1 MSFRYA
7 LGKYITN
14 PEQDLVAFHDDDY
27 VIMKDGYPKALRH
40 YLVLPRNESLTYKH
54 PVDAMADSAVYY
66 ETEEYVEK
74 TKDMIVAD
82 LVKEGYVEDSPIA
95 KEKFRNTFI
104 RAGVHSVPSM
114 AHLHIHVITQDFHL
128 ERMKNKKHYNSFT
141 TLFFIDFLDL
151 RPATPTDHLSPDS
164 DADSHSDG
172 LLEGLIMSRPPKEKR
187 ARPSRN
193 LDYSSKE
200 RILRTSPLKCVY
212 CGKTFGN
219 QFKALKEHLAEEFSR
234 KYSASYISS
243 ENHSDSPKAT

>member
-7 LGKYITN
+7 LGTYITN
-14 PEQDLVAFHDDDY
+14 PKQDLVVFHDDDY
-27 VIMKDGYPKALRH
+27 IIMKDAYPKALRH
-40 YLVLPRNESLTYKH
+40 YLVLPRAESLTYKH
-54 PVDAMADSAVYY
+54 PVDGMADSKVYY

-74 TKDMIVAD
+74 AKDMIVAD
-82 LVKEGYVEDSPIA
+82 LVKEGYVEDSLIA

-114 AHLHIHVITQDFHL
+114 AHLHIHVITQDFYL
-128 ERMKNKKHYNSFT
+128 ERMKNKRHYNSFT

-151 RPATPTDHLSPDS
+151 RPAIRTDDLSPDS

-172 LLEGLIMSRPPKEKR
+172 LLEGLMMSRPPKEKK
-187 ARPSRN
+187 ARPARN

-200 RILRTSPLKCVY
+200 KILRTSPLKCVY

-219 QFKALKEHLAEEFSR
+219 QFKALKEHLAGEFSQ
-234 KYSASYISS
+234 KISPSYISS
-243 ENHSDSPKAT
+243 DNHSDSPRAT